1 MQPKGKQAS
10 SSTAGLPLSK
20 ECQLCRRREHAK
32 SKPAGA
38 RPAKQAKRT
47 QETTAPALP
56 PALVPAPASAATAAA
71 TAAEHEEVVEEAEG
85 LRLHLSSTN
94 ATGYKCVCR
103 EPQGSQSRPYRVRTP
118 ALVSTPRMNLGSFAT
133 AVEAAVSYA
142 QHVQSQEEAKQEE
155 EEEQQGEE
163 EEQGGGEQV
172 GSQDESAAQA
182 GQAARVF
189 DDSSE
194 DEAQI
199 AGDATQIAGD
209 ATQIAGDATVGAGTV
224 AAHVSNGGGI
234 SEG

>member
-1 MQPKGKQAS
+1 M
-10 SSTAGLPLSK
+10 
-20 ECQLCRRREHAK
+20 
-32 SKPAGA
+32 
-38 RPAKQAKRT
+38 
-47 QETTAPALP
+47 
-56 PALVPAPASAATAAA
+56 
-71 TAAEHEEVVEEAEG
+71 EEAEG

-142 QHVQSQEEAKQEE
+142 QHVQSQEEAKQ
-155 EEEQQGEE
+155 GEE
-163 EEQGGGEQV
+163 AQQGEQV
-172 GSQDESAAQA
+172 GSQGEPTAQA

-194 DEAQI
+194 DEAQV
-199 AGDATQIAGD
+199 AGDATQVAGD
-209 ATQIAGDATVGAGTV
+209 ATQVAGDATVGAGTV

>member
-10 SSTAGLPLSK
+10 SSAAGLPLSK

-155 EEEQQGEE
+155 EEQQGEE

-172 GSQDESAAQA
+172 GSQDESTAQA
-182 GQAARVF
+182 SQAARVF

-194 DEAQI
+194 DEAQV

-209 ATQIAGDATVGAGTV
+209 ATAGAGTV